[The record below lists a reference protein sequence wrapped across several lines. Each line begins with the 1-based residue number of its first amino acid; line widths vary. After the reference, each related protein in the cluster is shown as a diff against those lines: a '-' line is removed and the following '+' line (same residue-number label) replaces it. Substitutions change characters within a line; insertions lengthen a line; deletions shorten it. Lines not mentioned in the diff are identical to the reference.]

1 MTSKIEINVD
11 PAGIGSI
18 VIDGKDISHMTTGMN
33 IRIRAGK
40 LTHVHLLMAADIATE
55 MDGIVTSASTDGR
68 TRHVKVTP
76 EQLDEQAYLYTKM
89 VADLHS
95 KAAKLR
101 YSAKVAS

>member
-18 VIDGKDISHMTTGMN
+18 VIDGKDISHTT
-33 IRIRAGK
+33 
-40 LTHVHLLMAADIATE
+40 TE
-55 MDGIVTSASTDGR
+55 MGGVVTSASTDGR

-89 VADLHS
+89 AADLHS